1 MMMRAAMYD
10 RYGPPEVLTLREVSR
25 PEPREDEVR
34 IAIGATTVTAAC
46 GMMRRGDSVMARLI
60 LGLFR
65 PRRKFRIPG
74 IELCGRVDAVGRRV
88 TRFKAGDRVF
98 GFTGF
103 TPGAC
108 AEFLC
113 LSEDASLA
121 LAPDS
126 LSDDEA
132 ASLVDGPTTALYF
145 LQGHVRAGTR
155 LAIVGAAGSIGSAAV
170 QVAHHLGAHV
180 TGICSTK
187 NLELVR
193 QLGADDVVDYTRE
206 DFTSSNRRYEVV
218 FDTVGKSSFTRSS
231 RCLVDGGRYLTTVG
245 GLGAYLLTLL
255 TRWFARTRFVFGMSV
270 DKRGAL
276 VRVTELVRTGAL
288 RTIIDRRFP
297 LAEIAEAHRYVEQ
310 GHKRGNV
317 VITVATR

>member
-1 MMMRAAMYD
+1 
-10 RYGPPEVLTLREVSR
+10 
-25 PEPREDEVR
+25 
-34 IAIGATTVTAAC
+34 
-46 GMMRRGDSVMARLI
+46 MARLI

-132 ASLVDGPTTALYF
+132 ASLVDGPTTALHF
-145 LQGHVRAGTR
+145 LRDHVRAGTR
-155 LAIVGAAGSIGSAAV
+155 LAIVGAAGGIGSAAV

-193 QLGADDVVDYTRE
+193 QLGADVVVDYTRE

-245 GLGAYLLTLL
+245 GLGAYVLTLL
-255 TRWFARTRFVFGMSV
+255 TCWFTRTRFVFGMSV
-270 DKRGAL
+270 DKHGAL
-276 VRVTELVRTGAL
+276 ERVTELVRMGAL
-288 RTIIDRRFP
+288 RTIIDRRFS

>member
-1 MMMRAAMYD
+1 MYE
-10 RYGPPEVLTLREVSR
+10 RYGPPEVLTLREVPK
-25 PEPREDEVR
+25 PEPRENEVR
-34 IAIGATTVTAAC
+34 IAIAATTVTAAC
-46 GMMRRGDSVMARLI
+46 GMMRRGDSAMARLV

-65 PRRKFRIPG
+65 PRRKFRVPG
-74 IELCGRVDAVGRRV
+74 IELCGRVDTVGTRV
-88 TRFKAGDRVF
+88 TRFKPGDRVF

-121 LAPDS
+121 LVPDS
-126 LSDDEA
+126 LGDDEA

-155 LAIVGAAGSIGSAAV
+155 IAIVGAAGSIGSAAV
-170 QVAHHLGAHV
+170 QVARHLGAHV
-180 TGICSTK
+180 TGVCSTK

-193 QLGADDVVDYTRE
+193 QLGADDVIDYTRE
-206 DFTSSNRRYEVV
+206 DFTSSGQRYDVV
-218 FDTVGKSSFTRSS
+218 FDTVGKSSFTRAS
-231 RCLVDGGRYLTTVG
+231 RCLVDGGRYLATVG
-245 GLGAYLLTLL
+245 GLGAYLLTFL
-255 TRWFARTRFVFGMSV
+255 TRWFTRTRFVFGMSV
-270 DKRGAL
+270 DKREAL
-276 VRVTELVRTGAL
+276 ETVTALVRTGAL
-288 RTIIDRRFP
+288 RTVIDRRFP
-297 LAEIAEAHRYVEQ
+297 LSALAEAHRYVEQ